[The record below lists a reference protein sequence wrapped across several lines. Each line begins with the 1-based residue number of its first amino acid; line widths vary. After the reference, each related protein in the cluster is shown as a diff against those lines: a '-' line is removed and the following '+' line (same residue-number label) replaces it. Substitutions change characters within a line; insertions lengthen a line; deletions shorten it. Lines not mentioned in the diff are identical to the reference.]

1 MSTPAVQTTKTMSS
15 SREAGPGSIASARS
29 HLPEYLCEL
38 FGTAIMMV
46 IGIGAV
52 AVIWHPGS
60 SFEAW
65 IPWPSLRRLLTG
77 TIFAGGATLVV
88 YSRLGQRS
96 GAHINPAVTLAF
108 WTLGKISAR
117 DALAYVAAQILG
129 AMAGVLVVA
138 LALGEKATGV
148 QLGMTVPASGLHWS
162 AAFAAEAL
170 ITFMLVFLILQCVS
184 RPRVAPFT
192 GYLAGSLVAILVCIE
207 APYTGTSLNP
217 ARSLAP
223 AVLMG
228 FSSDMAM
235 WFPLAPAH
243 QWLYLLA
250 PPAGALVAVGLS
262 RRMQRKQPACAKLY
276 HTENYPCIF
285 PDCGY
290 HLVRAGETVLH
301 EGEES
306 HRAFVVERGELEV
319 RKRDAAGAEVV
330 LARLGPRDWVGEM
343 GLLLQQPRS
352 ATVVAITDAQLRP
365 ITRENFAR
373 VIAEDPEISLR
384 VLKQLAER
392 LYEADRR
399 IAL

>member
-1 MSTPAVQTTKTMSS
+1 MSTPAVQPTKTS
-15 SREAGPGSIASARS
+15 APGQTTQPGPRPRS
-29 HLPEYLCEL
+29 HLPEYFCEL
-38 FGTAIMMV
+38 FGTAIMML

-60 SFEAW
+60 PFETW

-108 WTLGKISAR
+108 WTLGKISTR
-117 DALAYVAAQILG
+117 DAVAYVGAQVLG
-129 AMAGVLVVA
+129 AMAGVVAVA
-138 LALGEKATGV
+138 LVLQDKARGV
-148 QLGMTVPASGLHWS
+148 HLGMTVPAGGLHWS

-170 ITFMLVFLILQCVS
+170 ITFLLVFLILQCVS
-184 RPRVAPFT
+184 RPRLAPYT
-192 GYLAGSLVAILVCIE
+192 GYFAGSLVAILVCIE

-223 AVLMG
+223 AILMG
-228 FSSDMAM
+228 LSSDTPM
-235 WFPLAPAH
+235 WLPVAPMH

-250 PPAGALVAVGLS
+250 PPAGALIAVGLS
-262 RRMQRKQPACAKLY
+262 RRMERKQPACAKLY

-285 PDCGY
+285 ADCGY
-290 HLVRAGETVLH
+290 HLVRAGETVLL

-306 HRAFVVERGELEV
+306 QRAFVVERGELEV
-319 RKRDAAGAEVV
+319 RKRDVGGKEVV

-352 ATVVAITDAQLRP
+352 ATVVALTDAQLRP

-373 VIAEDPEISLR
+373 VIAEDPEVSLR

-399 IAL
+399 ITL